1 MKLFTHTGGVG
12 VTQTYTSANCP
23 QSIQFVAATVPTSLK
38 VIVDGITVKDLDAQG
53 ITSEGRIGN
62 IGIGTNL
69 YDITLANGEVDGQT
83 RIEITTGAAG
93 AMDVLGNSFQK
104 GEALN
109 CTIKETATANSGYVI
124 EKFAYAC
131 IPAFVVGDRIE
142 VTYRN
147 GFLQRLDDPSELRY
161 QNGYKQALQ
170 NNTADL
176 YVDNLNG
183 VIDNIK
189 IYPAAARDIYV
200 ARYVVAPSVKGKR
213 K

>member
-12 VTQTYTSANCP
+12 VTQTYTSASCP
-23 QSIQFVAATVPTSLK
+23 QSIQFVSATVPTSLK

-53 ITSEGRIGN
+53 ISSEGRIGN

-69 YDITLANGEVDGQT
+69 YDITLADGEVKGQT
-83 RIEITTGAAG
+83 RIEITTGATG
-93 AMDVLGNSFQK
+93 AMDVLGNSFQEGK
-104 GEALN
+104 ALN
-109 CTIKETATANSGYVI
+109 TTIKETATANSGYTI

-131 IPAFVVGDRIE
+131 IPAFATGDRIE

-170 NNTADL
+170 NNNADL

-189 IYPAAARDIYV
+189 VYPAVARDIYV
-200 ARYVVAPSVKGKR
+200 ARYVTAPSIRGKKR
-213 K
+213 